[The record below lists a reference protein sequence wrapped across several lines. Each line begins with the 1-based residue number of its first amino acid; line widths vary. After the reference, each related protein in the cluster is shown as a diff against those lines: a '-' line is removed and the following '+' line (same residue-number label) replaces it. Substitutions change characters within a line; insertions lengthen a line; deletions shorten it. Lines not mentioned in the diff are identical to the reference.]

1 VDKITSD
8 SIANSKPSFVVA
20 VEAAATL
27 TIGAGEI
34 GIFMGDN
41 VAADHTVLAP
51 GVAPIGNNQRV
62 VTAFENLRDRL
73 KEGNFPVGPGAVTF
87 VTGTPP
93 SSEGYTVGEGAGIP
107 ALTEDDAAIAFGDG
121 FYPAGN
127 SGNYLNH
134 INRMIERFQEDLL
147 PFN

>member
-1 VDKITSD
+1 MDKITTD

-27 TIGAGEI
+27 TIGAGEL

-41 VAADHTVLAP
+41 VK
-51 GVAPIGNNQRV
+51 GVNNQRV

-73 KEGNFPVGPGAVTF
+73 REANFPVGPGAVTF

-93 SSEGYTVGEGAGIP
+93 SSEGYTVGEGAAIP
-107 ALTEDDAAIAFGDG
+107 ALTEDDAVIAYGNT

-127 SGNYLNH
+127 SSNYLNM
-134 INRMIERFQEDLL
+134 INRLMERFQEDLL
-147 PFN
+147 PFD

>member
-1 VDKITSD
+1 MDKITSD

-20 VEAAATL
+20 VEAAGAL

-41 VAADHTVLAP
+41 VKA
-51 GVAPIGNNQRV
+51 INNQRV

-73 KEGNFPVGPGAVTF
+73 READYPVGPGAVTF

-93 SSEGYTVGEGAGIP
+93 SREGYVVGEGASIP
-107 ALTEDDAAIAFGDG
+107 VLTEDDAAIAYGIN

-127 SGNYLNH
+127 SSNYSNTIDRL
-134 INRMIERFQEDLL
+134 IERFQEDLL
-147 PFN
+147 PFD

>member
-1 VDKITSD
+1 MDKITTD

-20 VEAAATL
+20 VEAAGAL
-27 TIGAGEI
+27 TIGAGEL

-41 VAADHTVLAP
+41 VAADHTVLTP
-51 GVAPIGNNQRV
+51 GVAPIGSNQRV
-62 VTAFENLRDRL
+62 ITAFENLRDRL
-73 KEGNFPVGPGAVTF
+73 KEANFPVGPGVVTF

-93 SSEGYTVGEGAGIP
+93 SAAGYTVGEGASIP
-107 ALTEDDAAIAFGDG
+107 VLTEDDAAIAYGNT

-127 SGNYLNH
+127 SSNYLNM
-134 INRMIERFQEDLL
+134 INRLIERFQEDLL

>member
-1 VDKITSD
+1 MDKITSD

-34 GIFMGDN
+34 GIFMGVN
-41 VAADHTVLAP
+41 VKA
-51 GVAPIGNNQRV
+51 INNQRV

-73 KEGNFPVGPGAVTF
+73 REAEFPVGPGAVTF

-93 SSEGYTVGEGAGIP
+93 SREGYVVGEGAAIP
-107 ALTEDDAAIAFGDG
+107 ALTEDDAVIAYGIN

-134 INRMIERFQEDLL
+134 INRLIERFQEDLL
-147 PFN
+147 PFD

>member
-1 VDKITSD
+1 MDKITSD

-34 GIFMGDN
+34 GIFMGTN
-41 VAADHTVLAP
+41 VKD
-51 GVAPIGNNQRV
+51 INNQRV
-62 VTAFENLRDRL
+62 VSAFKDLRDRIR
-73 KEGNFPVGPGAVTF
+73 EAEYPVGPGAVTF

-93 SSEGYTVGEGAGIP
+93 SATGYVVGEGAAIP
-107 ALTEDDAAIAFGDG
+107 ALTEDDAVIAYGNT

-127 SGNYLNH
+127 SGNYSNH
-134 INRMIERFQEDLL
+134 IDRLIERFQEDLL

>member
-1 VDKITSD
+1 MDKITSD

-34 GIFMGDN
+34 GIFMGTN
-41 VAADHTVLAP
+41 VKD
-51 GVAPIGNNQRV
+51 INNQRV
-62 VTAFENLRDRL
+62 VSAFIDLRDRL
-73 KEGNFPVGPGAVTF
+73 REAEYPVGPLAVNFVSGA
-87 VTGTPP
+87 PP
-93 SSEGYTVGEGAGIP
+93 SAEGYAVANAATIP
-107 ALTEDDAAIAFGDG
+107 ALTEDDAVIAYGAT

-127 SGNYLNH
+127 SGNYSNH
-134 INRMIERFQEDLL
+134 IDRLIEKFQEDLL